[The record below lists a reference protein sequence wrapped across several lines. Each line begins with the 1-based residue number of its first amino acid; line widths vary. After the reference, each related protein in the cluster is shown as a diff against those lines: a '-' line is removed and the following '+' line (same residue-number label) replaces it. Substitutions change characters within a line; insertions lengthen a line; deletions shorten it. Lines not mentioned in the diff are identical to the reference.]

1 MVTCQPLHGGG
12 ASVKVT
18 PSGHGRTCC
27 WLDPVENDPK
37 PTFDVLHFLSRLPGE
52 LPNCVPIMKGWN
64 YIRPALPPA
73 GRSSRRQVEIS
84 GG

>member
-1 MVTCQPLHGGG
+1 MSVLRRRPEVIGGRRND
-12 ASVKVT
+12 AI
-18 PSGHGRTCC
+18 
-27 WLDPVENDPK
+27 DPK

>member
-1 MVTCQPLHGGG
+1 M
-12 ASVKVT
+12 
-18 PSGHGRTCC
+18 RTSQ
-27 WLDPVENDPK
+27 LRTQTSEFDPK

-73 GRSSRRQVEIS
+73 AFSTAGGNFRRLSQ
-84 GG
+84 

>member
-1 MVTCQPLHGGG
+1 M
-12 ASVKVT
+12 A
-18 PSGHGRTCC
+18 SGHGNRTKRPNT
-27 WLDPVENDPK
+27 WLHRPTLQNVK

-52 LPNCVPIMKGWN
+52 LLNCVPIMNGWN

>member
-1 MVTCQPLHGGG
+1 MPKFGMDVGFQGE
-12 ASVKVT
+12 
-18 PSGHGRTCC
+18 SGSRSDIAKLSGI
-27 WLDPVENDPK
+27 DPK